1 MIKTSALPL
10 GRISLLLAIVV
21 WLALVLV
28 DLVRIFGMINNLDS
42 GVSEEVT
49 WILEI
54 LFFIFVY
61 LVYRRIFWKNKQS
74 DFLTLIWRGVSTTH
88 RTAGTEECRRR
99 VFQTADPVGGEG
111 NPATEDRSVFTL

>member
-1 MIKTSALPL
+1 MIKKSALPL
-10 GRISLLLAIVV
+10 GRISLLLAILV

-54 LFFIFVY
+54 LFFIFIY
-61 LVYRRIFWKNKQS
+61 LVYRRIFWKNRQS
-74 DFLTLIWRGVSTTH
+74 DFLTLIWRGASTGLFAAS
-88 RTAGTEECRRR
+88 AGLLT
-99 VFQTADPVGGEG
+99 
-111 NPATEDRSVFTL
+111 